1 MREHIKRGICLL
13 LILLTAAFIF
23 YNSAQPVEASK
34 EKSASVA
41 ETITPK
47 PKEAYEKPADWRAFV
62 SAVRKGAHAV
72 EFFALGSELSLLF
85 LWAFR
90 PKSVWQAG
98 WNSLSAAL
106 AIAVADESI
115 QILSGR
121 GPKVQDVL
129 LDFCGAAAAT
139 AVFLLIWGMVR
150 ICRRKGR
157 FKKGVHTA

>member
-1 MREHIKRGICLL
+1 MKKLWKRSVCLL
-13 LILLTAAFIF
+13 LILFTVGFIF

-41 ETITPK
+41 ETIAPK
-47 PKEAYEKPADWRAFV
+47 PKEEYEKPADWRAFV

-139 AVFLLIWGMVR
+139 AVFLLIWSAVQLYKK
-150 ICRRKGR
+150 RRAVCIK
-157 FKKGVHTA
+157 